1 MTKRTTMADFDNPDL
16 TKLMTIDPT
25 SLSDED
31 AMSLAAL
38 LVDLSADAASAGGLD
53 RAEAVLT
60 SLEERDL
67 DPAHRTRW
75 HYFTANLWSIRRH
88 QSPTHQTWTWR
99 SNEIDQELLALRRA
113 VASEGFEGLGLIQR
127 AQALTNLGNILNH
140 IGRFVEAVEAW
151 DRALALVPN
160 MAMANGN
167 RGIGLSYY
175 ATALHDPG
183 HNYVLVGAAHEAFR
197 RAIDPKAIIESV
209 GLGPALNYFAKQA
222 QALDAYLTA
231 NPVEVDLHGHSL
243 GRGRSEREYRRW
255 CLAHRLFI
263 NPLNDAGAFEIAARD
278 VMMLPSITVGGLDGG
293 PGPPPVIAYFNLIKQ
308 EYAAARFSCWEGLTA
323 SGVHFAD
330 RGVQVYNTLDYPAV
344 GFAVERLKMAFR
356 GAYSIFD
363 KVAFCLNTYLG
374 LGHPERQVSFR
385 NLWFVKGRG
394 KALHPNLDG
403 VANWPLRG
411 LFWLSKD
418 VFENDFKDVTEPDA
432 QAIYELRNHLEH
444 KFVSVHDMF
453 LRAVSISP
461 SPDTAPGVFDLSFE
475 DLAARTVRQLKLA
488 RAAIIYL
495 TLAIHAEERR
505 REVDRPPGASFP
517 MSLDTWDDAWK
528 RRD

>member
-1 MTKRTTMADFDNPDL
+1 MADLKNSPDL
-16 TKLMTIDPT
+16 TKLIAIDPAG
-25 SLSDED
+25 LSDDD
-31 AMSLAAL
+31 AMTLAAL
-38 LVDLSADAASAGGLD
+38 LVDLSADAASAEGLD
-53 RAEAVLT
+53 RAEAVLVN
-60 SLEERDL
+60 LETRDL
-67 DPAHRTRW
+67 NPTHRARR
-75 HYFTANLWSIRRH
+75 HYFTANLCSIRRH
-88 QSPTHQTWTWR
+88 QSATHRTWTWR

-113 VASEGFEGLGLIQR
+113 VASEGFEELGLIQR

-140 IGRFVEAVEAW
+140 IGRFVEAIEAW
-151 DRALALVPN
+151 DRALTLVPN

-167 RGIGLSYY
+167 RGIGLSHY
-175 ATALHDPG
+175 AAGLHDPG
-183 HNYVLVGAAHEAFR
+183 HNYVLAEAAHEAFR
-197 RAIDPKAIIESV
+197 RAIDPKAVIESL
-209 GLGPALNYFAKQA
+209 GLEPALAHFAKHA
-222 QALDAYLTA
+222 EALDAYLTA

-263 NPLNDAGAFEIAARD
+263 NPLNDAGALEIAARD
-278 VMMLPSITVGGLDGG
+278 VMMLPSITVVGLNGG
-293 PGPPPVIAYFNLIKQ
+293 PGPPPVIAHFNLIKQ
-308 EYAAARFSCWEGLTA
+308 EYAAARFACWEGVTA
-323 SGVHFAD
+323 NGVHFAD

-374 LGHPERQVSFR
+374 LGHQERQVSFR
-385 NLWFVKGRG
+385 NLWFVKGKG
-394 KALHPNLDG
+394 KVLHPNLDG
-403 VANWPLRG
+403 LANWPLRG

-418 VFENDFKDVTEPDA
+418 VFEDDFKDVTEPDA
-432 QAIYELRNHLEH
+432 QAIHELRNHLEH

-461 SPDTAPGVFDLSFE
+461 SAKTVPGVFDLSFE
-475 DLAARTVRQLKLA
+475 DLAARTGRQLKLA
-488 RAAIIYL
+488 RAAIMYL
-495 TLAIHAEERR
+495 TLAIHAEEQR
-505 REVDRPPGASFP
+505 REAERPPGASLP